1 MMRDHLQSLA
11 LLLQPR
17 WTQQVDDFVETTSKE
32 EFGLND
38 VKKAVQDETR
48 KKTNNALIENHDPN
62 FTQTNV
68 VHFERLIDSCYPGRN
83 NIVKCDFLL
92 YKENCLSTLSFV
104 ELSQGKQ
111 EYAEGKPLET
121 GSKFAHAQEQL
132 SASIELLARV
142 NPNFEDYGQRLAV
155 YAYRLT
161 DVPGKHPMKKTQKAF
176 AGALPKSITLNITM
190 PHGFRFRA
198 VRYPSPIVL

>member
-1 MMRDHLQSLA
+1 MRDHLQSLA

-92 YKENCLSTLSFV
+92 YKENCLSTLAFV

-121 GSKFAHAQEQL
+121 GSKFAHAQKQL

-161 DVPGKHPMKKTQKAF
+161 DVPGKHPMKHAENAF
-176 AGALPKSITLNITM
+176 AGAVSPSRTLNITM
-190 PHGFRFRA
+190 PHSFRFRA

>member
-1 MMRDHLQSLA
+1 MRDHLQSLA

-17 WTQQVDDFVETTSKE
+17 WTQQVDDFVETTVKKK
-32 EFGLND
+32 FRLND
-38 VKKAVQDETR
+38 NFPGLQEKDKPC
-48 KKTNNALIENHDPN
+48 NALVENHDPN

-92 YKENCLSTLSFV
+92 YKENCLSTLAFV

-121 GSKFAHAQEQL
+121 GSKFAHAQKQL

-142 NPNFEDYGQRLAV
+142 NPNFEDYGQCLAV

-161 DVPGKHPMKKTQKAF
+161 DVPGNHPMKHTQKAF
-176 AGALPKSITLNITM
+176 AGAVSPSRTLNITM

-198 VRYPSPIVL
+198 VRYPSSIVL